1 MKCLVKLSCATAAA
15 GAALVAA
22 SLAVSAN
29 DITTEWSSVKP
40 PPAPELKPVT
50 VDPKTTALLV
60 LDFMKANCG
69 ARPRCIAS
77 VPNVKKLID
86 EARAHDMMVFYTLVG
101 RDPTPA
107 GMVDQSLAPRSTE
120 FRVQGSNGADKFISS
135 NLDQGL
141 KEHGIKT
148 VIVTG
153 TSAQGAVVGTTNGA
167 AQRGYKVVVPVDGM
181 SAEDAYNEQY
191 AAWHIF
197 KGGPANLTSNAT
209 LTRSDLI
216 KFGG

>member
-1 MKCLVKLSCATAAA
+1 M
-15 GAALVAA
+15 
-22 SLAVSAN
+22 
-29 DITTEWSSVKP
+29 KP
-40 PPAPELKPVT
+40 PPVPELKPAT

-60 LDFMKANCG
+60 LDFMKSNCG
-69 ARPRCIAS
+69 VRPRCAAT

-101 RDPTPA
+101 ANPTPEA
-107 GMVDQSLAPRSTE
+107 WSTRARAAPGE
-120 FRVQGSNGADKFISS
+120 FVTRGGADKFIGSD
-135 NLDQGL
+135 LDQRL
-141 KEHGIKT
+141 KDKGIKT

-153 TSAQGAVVGTTNGA
+153 TSAQGAVVGTSNGA
-167 AQRGYKVVVPVDGM
+167 AQRGYKAVVPVDGM

-191 AAWHIF
+191 AAWHLY
-197 KGGPANLTSNAT
+197 KGGPAALTDNVT